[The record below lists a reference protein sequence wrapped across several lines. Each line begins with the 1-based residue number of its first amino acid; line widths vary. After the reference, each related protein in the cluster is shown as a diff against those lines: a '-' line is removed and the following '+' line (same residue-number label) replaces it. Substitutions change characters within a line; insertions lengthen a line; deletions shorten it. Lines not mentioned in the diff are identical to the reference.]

1 MVTAS
6 VFMEKLQKLHEAQ
19 LSSNTNSPC
28 NVFFNFLFFFGLFVC
43 FLFFPYFLFYFIFFI
58 LLLLLCF
65 IFFLYFIF
73 FYSYNCFFFLLI
85 EHTNLKMIN
94 KTKFFINHKTVYGLR

>member
-43 FLFFPYFLFYFIFFI
+43 FLFFPYFLFYFIFFY
-58 LLLLLCF
+58 F
-65 IFFLYFIF
+65 IAFALFHFLSLFYFFL
-73 FYSYNCFFFLLI
+73 FL
-85 EHTNLKMIN
+85 
-94 KTKFFINHKTVYGLR
+94 